1 MDSISLPG
9 ILALLPTAAQT
20 QLAATSFA
28 MLLNSPQGTQLL
40 KQVINAILL
49 FYRTNPLGRGT
60 PIT

>member
-9 ILALLPTAAQT
+9 ILALLPAAQT

-49 FYRTNPLGRGT
+49 FYRNNPLGRGT